1 MSNIPKHFT
10 ANLTRKSFD
19 SYSPLNP
26 QKIMASPSNKK
37 GTVLVQWILDTRFW
51 YPEATQ
57 TKHLETR
64 ASRALSLLPEAERTA
79 VLRYFHIRDA
89 KMSLASHLLKH
100 YAVAKLTPTP
110 WSATTITRNS
120 KTKPVYIDPSTGQ
133 EPVSFNVTHQAGIV
147 ALVAVANYP
156 PSHGPADTGIDIVCT
171 SERRDRDQK
180 MILTDPA
187 GWPGFV
193 DMHADVFSPGEVSY
207 LKYRVLSAV
216 PGLVSGSKPE
226 DLIDGKL
233 RAFYAL
239 WALREAYIKLTG
251 EALLAE
257 WLRELEFVSFRPPRP
272 TEAWGV
278 PAREDDVDTDTAQV
292 IRKFDIRFRGEKV
305 EDVNMCL
312 RSMGPDYMIA
322 TAVRTSDRKEDALGW
337 ELGPYEFLDLN
348 ELLDFAEAHR

>member
-1 MSNIPKHFT
+1 MS
-10 ANLTRKSFD
+10 
-19 SYSPLNP
+19 SPD
-26 QKIMASPSNKK
+26 KK
-37 GTVLVQWILDTRFW
+37 GVVLVQWILDTRPW
-51 YPEATQ
+51 YPKATQ
-57 TKHLETR
+57 TKDLETH
-64 ASRALSLLPEAERTA
+64 ASRALSLLPPSERTS
-79 VLRYFHIRDA
+79 VLRYFHLRDA

-100 YAVAKLTPTP
+100 YAISKLSSTP

-120 KTKPVYIDPSTGQ
+120 KTKPVYIDPSTNQ

-156 PSHGPADTGIDIVCT
+156 NGRAETGVDIVCT
-171 SERRDRDQK
+171 SERRARDQK
-180 MILTDPA
+180 MILTESS

-193 DMHADVFSPGEVSY
+193 DMHADVFAPGEVSY
-207 LKYRVLSAV
+207 LKHQVLSSV
-216 PGLVSGSKPE
+216 PGLVTGSNPE
-226 DLIDGKL
+226 DLVDGKL

-272 TEAWGV
+272 AEAWEV
-278 PAREDDVDTDTAQV
+278 PAREDDVDSDMAQV
-292 IRKFDIRFRGEKV
+292 IKRFDIRFCGEKV

-322 TAVRTSDRKEDALGW
+322 TAVRTPDHKEDGLGW
-337 ELGPYEFLDLN
+337 ELGPYEILELD
-348 ELLDFAEAHR
+348 EVLDFAEAHR

>member
-1 MSNIPKHFT
+1 
-10 ANLTRKSFD
+10 
-19 SYSPLNP
+19 
-26 QKIMASPSNKK
+26 MASLNNKK
-37 GTVLVQWILDTRFW
+37 GVVLVQWILDTRPW

-57 TKHLETR
+57 TKHLETH
-64 ASRALSLLPEAERTA
+64 ASRELSLLHDAERTA
-79 VLRYFHIRDA
+79 VLRYFHVRDA
-89 KMSLASHLLKH
+89 KMSLASHLLKR
-100 YAVAKLTPTP
+100 YAVSKLGLVP
-110 WSATTITRNS
+110 WSQTAITRNS
-120 KTKPVYIDPSTGQ
+120 KTKPVYVDPSTGH

-156 PSHGPADTGIDIVCT
+156 NGRVETGVDIVCT

-180 MILTDPA
+180 MILADSA

-193 DMHADVFSPGEVSY
+193 DMHADVFGPGEVSY

-216 PGLVSGSKPE
+216 PGLVAGSKPE
-226 DLIDGKL
+226 DLVDGKL

-272 TEAWGV
+272 TESWEV
-278 PAREDDVDTDTAQV
+278 PAREDDVDPDTAQV

-312 RSMGPDYMIA
+312 RSIGPDYMIA
-322 TAVRTSDRKEDALGW
+322 TAVRTTDRKEDGLGW
-337 ELGPYEFLDLN
+337 TLGPYEFLALN
-348 ELLDFAEAHR
+348 EVLDCAEAHR

>member
-1 MSNIPKHFT
+1 
-10 ANLTRKSFD
+10 
-19 SYSPLNP
+19 
-26 QKIMASPSNKK
+26 MASPSNKK
-37 GTVLVQWILDTRFW
+37 EPVLVQWILDTRPW

-57 TKHLETR
+57 TKQLETH
-64 ASRALSLLPEAERTA
+64 ASRALSLLPESERA
-79 VLRYFHIRDA
+79 SVLRYFHVRDA

-100 YAVAKLTPTP
+100 YAITKLTPTP

-120 KTKPVYIDPSTGQ
+120 KTKPVYLDPSTGQ
-133 EPVSFNVTHQAGIV
+133 EPVSFNVTHQAGLV
-147 ALVAVANYP
+147 ALVAVANYH
-156 PSHGPADTGIDIVCT
+156 SGQADTGVDVVCT
-171 SERRDRDQK
+171 SERRDRDHK
-180 MILTDPA
+180 LILTDPA

-193 DMHADVFSPGEVSY
+193 DMHADVFGPGEVTY

-272 TEAWGV
+272 TEAWEV
-278 PAREDDVDTDTAQV
+278 PAREDDDDDVDTDTAQA
-292 IRKFDIRFRGEKV
+292 IRKFDIRFRGGKV
-305 EDVNMCL
+305 EDVKMCL

-322 TAVRTSDRKEDALGW
+322 TAVRTPDRKEDALGW
-337 ELGPYEFLDLN
+337 ELGPYEFLELD
-348 ELLDFAEAHR
+348 ELLDFAEANR

>member
-1 MSNIPKHFT
+1 
-10 ANLTRKSFD
+10 
-19 SYSPLNP
+19 
-26 QKIMASPSNKK
+26 MATTDKK
-37 GTVLVQWILDTRFW
+37 GVVLVQWILDTRPW
-51 YPEATQ
+51 YPEATR
-57 TKHLETR
+57 TAHLETH
-64 ASRALSLLPEAERTA
+64 ASRALSLLPAAERA
-79 VLRYFHIRDA
+79 SVLRYFHLRDA

-100 YAVAKLTPTP
+100 YAISKLTTPTVP

-120 KTKPVYIDPSTGQ
+120 KTKPVYVDPATGQ

-156 PSHGPADTGIDIVCT
+156 SGKAETGIDIVCT

-180 MILTDPA
+180 MILTDSS

-193 DMHADVFSPGEVSY
+193 DMHADVFGLGEVPY

-216 PGLVSGSKPE
+216 PGLVTGSQKPE
-226 DLIDGKL
+226 DLVDGKL

-257 WLRELEFVSFRPPRP
+257 WLQELEFVSFRPPKP
-272 TEAWGV
+272 TKAWEV

-292 IRKFDIRFRGEKV
+292 IRKFDIRFRGERV
-305 EDVNMCL
+305 DDVNMCL

-322 TAVRTSDRKEDALGW
+322 TAVRTPNHKEDALGW
-337 ELGPYEFLDLN
+337 ELGPYKFLNLD
-348 ELLDFAEAHR
+348 EVLDFAEAHR